1 MHRLA
6 TRVVGLGGVVGVAVV
21 LGAGVGVAQQDG
33 VSASKG
39 WVKLPTAGET
49 TAAAFAVVNNPTMYD
64 VYLVSAMTD
73 VAEKVEFCQTPDQ
86 SLKELTVPA
95 YGAVAMGTDGVHL
108 LLTDPEATTRGE
120 RARLAHAGDLRRHHD
135 DSLSGRPEG
144 VGRTR
149 GASGL
154 QAALAG
160 WGRLTE

>member
-64 VYLVSAMTD
+64 VYLVSATTD
-73 VAEKVEFCQTPDQ
+73 VAEKVEFRQTPDQ
-86 SLKELTVPA
+86 SPKELTVPA

-108 LLTDPEATTRGE
+108 LLTDLKRPLEE
-120 RARLAHAGDLRRHHD
+120 NEHV
-135 DSLSGRPEG
+135 SLTLETSDGITMTVSAVVRKE
-144 VGRTR
+144 
-149 GASGL
+149 
-154 QAALAG
+154 
-160 WGRLTE
+160 

>member
-39 WVKLPTAGET
+39 WVKLPTVGET

-64 VYLVSAMTD
+64 VYLVSATTD
-73 VAEKVEFCQTPDQ
+73 VAEKVEFRQTPDQ

-95 YGAVAMGTDGVHL
+95 YGAVAMGADGVHL
-108 LLTDPEATTRGE
+108 LLTDLKRPLEE
-120 RARLAHAGDLRRHHD
+120 NEHV
-135 DSLSGRPEG
+135 SLTLETSDGITMTVSAVVRKE
-144 VGRTR
+144 
-149 GASGL
+149 
-154 QAALAG
+154 
-160 WGRLTE
+160 